1 MISVIIVFSGVVL
14 CVLGLIGIISIGY
27 IGIKIKKKEI
37 GNSSAVKNN
46 QALFESLL
54 TANYVALLL
63 SFLGLIII
71 IVGLIIS

>member
-27 IGIKIKKKEI
+27 IGIKIKKKESES
-37 GNSSAVKNN
+37 SSAMKNN
-46 QALFESLL
+46 QPLFESLL

-71 IVGLIIS
+71 VVGLIVS